1 MEGSTEVPV
10 LIDELGETLDDIR
23 SRALVAIT
31 VVIVNL
37 AVTVTVNIYTLNR
50 LAVLVVNLLENI
62 ERIERFANLVHLY
75 QCVVTTRHLATCPNP
90 VFQACL

>member
-1 MEGSTEVPV
+1 MEGCTEVPV
-10 LIDELGETLDDIR
+10 LIDELGGETHDDIR

-50 LAVLVVNLLENI
+50 LAVLVVNLLVNI
-62 ERIERFANLVHLY
+62 V
-75 QCVVTTRHLATCPNP
+75 
-90 VFQACL
+90 